1 MTLTMPERGLDD
13 AAAFARLGRPD
24 AVLFDWDHT
33 LVDAWGAIL
42 AAYNDVMIAYGKPPA
57 LTPEEGRLRIRRS
70 MRDTFPEIFGDRWQE
85 AALRFKAAYAARHL
99 ETVVAMEGAADLLDL
114 LVGQGIPL
122 GVVSNKQGPFL
133 RAEVAHLGWGER
145 FGALLGAGDAAR
157 DKPDAAPV
165 IEALATVGR
174 EAGPNVWFVGD
185 ALVDMDCAR
194 AAGCTGILL
203 VHDGTSLDEGVLTR
217 ADLRVVD
224 CRHLHDLVTSA
235 MGLT

>member
-1 MTLTMPERGLDD
+1 MTAIDD
-13 AAAFARLGRPD
+13 ATAFARLPRPA

-42 AAYNDVMIAYGKPPA
+42 AAYNDVMIAFGQPPV

-70 MRDTFPEIFGDRWQE
+70 MRDTFPELFGDRWQE
-85 AALRFKAAYAARHL
+85 AALYFKSAYAARHL
-99 ETVVAMEGAADLLDL
+99 DLLTAMDGAADLLDL
-114 LVGQGIPL
+114 LARAGVPV

-133 RAEVAHLGWGER
+133 RAEAGHLGWTGR
-145 FGALLGAGDAAR
+145 FTALVGAGDAVR
-157 DKPDAAPV
+157 DKPDPAPV
-165 IEALATVGR
+165 AMALAPMAVA
-174 EAGPNVWFVGD
+174 AGPDVWFVGD
-185 ALVDMDCAR
+185 ALVDMDCAT

-203 VHDGTSLDEGVLTR
+203 VHDGASLDDGALAR
-217 ADLRVVD
+217 ASLRVVD